1 MKRKIT
7 NWKTSN
13 AIEECIKVLDNDGII
28 AYPTDTLYGL
38 GCNAK
43 SLKAIKKINKIK
55 RRKSPISIIINS
67 EKSILNWINVDTKYN
82 KKIIF
87 DKLSS
92 SNTVIVPIKKGF
104 VSDHILGNDQT
115 LGVRIPHHEFCFQI
129 TEKYPNP
136 ITTTSINRTGEKPL
150 TNPNLIR
157 DKFGREIDLII
168 EDGIIDNKG
177 SKIYLF
183 KQEGFKL
190 LRS

>member
-1 MKRKIT
+1 MKKKIT

-67 EKSILNWINVDTKYN
+67 EKSILSWINVDTKFN
-82 KKIIF
+82 KIIF
-87 DKLSS
+87 NKLST
-92 SNTVIVPIKKGF
+92 SNTVIVPIKRGF
-104 VSDHILGNDQT
+104 VSDHILGSGQT
-115 LGVRIPHHEFCFQI
+115 LGIRIPHHDFCFQI

-136 ITTTSINRTGEKPL
+136 ITTTSINTTGEKPL
-150 TNPNLIR
+150 TNPNLIK
-157 DKFGREIDLII
+157 DKFGSEIDLII

>member
-1 MKRKIT
+1 MKKKVT

-13 AIEECIKVLDNDGII
+13 AIEECIKVLDDDGII

-67 EKSILNWINVDTKYN
+67 EKSILDWINVDTKYN
-82 KKIIF
+82 KVIF

-104 VSDHILGNDQT
+104 VSDHILGNGQT

-129 TEKYPNP
+129 TKKYLNP
-136 ITTTSINRTGEKPL
+136 ITTTSINTTGEKPL
-150 TNPNLIR
+150 TDPNLIR
-157 DKFGREIDLII
+157 DKFGKEIDLII

>member
-1 MKRKIT
+1 MKKKIT

-67 EKSILNWINVDTKYN
+67 EKSILNWMNTDTKYN
-82 KKIIF
+82 KVIF
-87 DKLSS
+87 DKLST
-92 SNTVIVPIKKGF
+92 SNTVIIPIKKGF
-104 VSDHILGNDQT
+104 VSDLILGNDQT

-129 TEKYPNP
+129 TEQYPNP
-136 ITTTSINRTGEKPL
+136 ITTTSINITGEKPL
-150 TNPNLIR
+150 TNPNLIKA
-157 DKFGREIDLII
+157 KFGKEIDLIV
-168 EDGIIDNKG
+168 EDGIIDSKG

-183 KQEGFKL
+183 KEEGFKL
-190 LRS
+190 LRN

>member
-1 MKRKIT
+1 MKGRIT

-43 SLKAIKKINKIK
+43 SLKAIKRINKIK

-67 EKSILNWINVDTKYN
+67 EKSILKWINVDTKYN
-82 KKIIF
+82 RSIF
-87 DKLSS
+87 DKLST

-104 VSDHILGNDQT
+104 VSDHILGSDQT
-115 LGVRIPHHEFCFQI
+115 LGIRIPHHEFCSQI

-136 ITTTSINRTGEKPL
+136 ITTTSINTTGERPL
-150 TNPNLIR
+150 TSPNLIR
-157 DKFGREIDLII
+157 KRFGKEIDLII

>member
-13 AIEECIKVLDNDGII
+13 TIKECIEVLDNDGII

-43 SLKAIKKINKIK
+43 SLKAIKRINKIK

-82 KKIIF
+82 KIIF
-87 DKLSS
+87 DKLST
-92 SNTVIVPIKKGF
+92 SNTIIVPIKKGF
-104 VSDHILGNDQT
+104 VSDHILGSGQT
-115 LGVRIPHHEFCFQI
+115 LGVRIPHHEFCSQI

-150 TNPNLIR
+150 TNPKLIR
-157 DKFGREIDLII
+157 KKFGKEIDLII

>member
-55 RRKSPISIIINS
+55 RRKSPISIIVNS
-67 EKSILNWINVDTKYN
+67 KKSILNWMNIDTKYN
-82 KKIIF
+82 KIIF
-87 DKLSS
+87 DKLST

-104 VSDHILGNDQT
+104 VSDHILGSGQT

-136 ITTTSINRTGEKPL
+136 ITTTSINTTGEEPL
-150 TNPNLIR
+150 TNPNLIK
-157 DKFGREIDLII
+157 DKFGKEIDLII

-190 LRS
+190 LRN

>member
-7 NWKTSN
+7 NWKNSN
-13 AIEECIKVLDNDGII
+13 AIGECIKVLDNDGII

-43 SLKAIKKINKIK
+43 SLKAIRKINKIK

-82 KKIIF
+82 KIIF
-87 DKLSS
+87 DKLST
-92 SNTVIVPIKKGF
+92 SNTIIVPIKKGF
-104 VSDHILGNDQT
+104 VSDHILGSGQT
-115 LGVRIPHHEFCFQI
+115 LGVRIPHHEFCSQI

-150 TNPNLIR
+150 TNPKLIR
-157 DKFGREIDLII
+157 KKFGKEIDLII

>member
-1 MKRKIT
+1 MKKKIT

-13 AIEECIKVLDNDGII
+13 AIEECIKVLDDDGII

-67 EKSILNWINVDTKYN
+67 ERSILNWINVDTKYN
-82 KKIIF
+82 KIIF

-129 TEKYPNP
+129 TGKYPNP
-136 ITTTSINRTGEKPL
+136 ITTTSINTTGEKPL

-157 DKFGREIDLII
+157 DKFGKEIDLII

-183 KQEGFKL
+183 KKKGFKL

>member
-13 AIEECIKVLDNDGII
+13 AIEECIRVLDNDGII

-43 SLKAIKKINKIK
+43 SFKAIKRINKIK

-82 KKIIF
+82 RFIF
-87 DKLSS
+87 DKLST

-104 VSDHILGNDQT
+104 VSDHILGSGQT
-115 LGVRIPHHEFCFQI
+115 LGVRIPHHAFCFQI

-136 ITTTSINRTGEKPL
+136 ITTTSINTTGEKPL
-150 TNPNLIR
+150 TSPNLIR
-157 DKFGREIDLII
+157 KKFGKEIDLII
-168 EDGIIDNKG
+168 EDGIIDNKS

-183 KQEGFKL
+183 KKEGFKL

>member
-13 AIEECIKVLDNDGII
+13 AIEECIKVLDDDGII

-43 SLKAIKKINKIK
+43 SLKAIKRINKIK

-82 KKIIF
+82 KIIF
-87 DKLSS
+87 DKLST

-104 VSDHILGNDQT
+104 VSDHILGSGQT

-136 ITTTSINRTGEKPL
+136 ITTTSINTTGEKPL

-157 DKFGREIDLII
+157 DKFGKEIDLII

>member
-28 AYPTDTLYGL
+28 AYPTDTLYGI

-43 SLKAIKKINKIK
+43 SLKAIKRINKIK

-82 KKIIF
+82 KIIF
-87 DKLSS
+87 NKLST
-92 SNTVIVPIKKGF
+92 SNTVIIPIKKGF
-104 VSDHILGNDQT
+104 VSDHILGSGQT

-136 ITTTSINRTGEKPL
+136 ITTTSINMNGEKPL
-150 TNPNLIR
+150 TNPNSIR
-157 DKFGREIDLII
+157 DKFGREIDLIMI
-168 EDGIIDNKG
+168 G
-177 SKIYLF
+177 
-183 KQEGFKL
+183 
-190 LRS
+190 

>member
-1 MKRKIT
+1 MKDKIV
-7 NWKTSN
+7 NWKSPNTLKKC
-13 AIEECIKVLDNDGII
+13 IEVLDNNGII

-43 SLKAIKKINKIK
+43 SLKAIKRINKIK

-67 EKSILNWINVDTKYN
+67 EKSILNWINLDTKYN
-82 KKIIF
+82 KVIF
-87 DKLSS
+87 DKLST
-92 SNTVIVPIKKGF
+92 SNTVIVPIKRGF
-104 VSDHILGNDQT
+104 VSDHILGSGQT
-115 LGVRIPHHEFCFQI
+115 LGIRIPHHEFCFQI

-136 ITTTSINRTGEKPL
+136 ITTTSINTTGEKPL
-150 TNPNLIR
+150 TNPNLIK
-157 DKFGREIDLII
+157 DKFGSEIDLII

>member
-1 MKRKIT
+1 MKKKLT

-13 AIEECIKVLDNDGII
+13 AIEECIKVLDDDGII

-82 KKIIF
+82 KIIL
-87 DKLSS
+87 DKLST
-92 SNTVIVPIKKGF
+92 SNTVIIPIKKGF
-104 VSDHILGNDQT
+104 VSDHILGSGQT
-115 LGVRIPHHEFCFQI
+115 VGVRIPHHEFCFQI

-136 ITTTSINRTGEKPL
+136 ITTTSINMNGEKPL
-150 TNPNLIR
+150 TNPNSIR
-157 DKFGREIDLII
+157 DKFGKEIDLII
-168 EDGIIDNKG
+168 EDGIINNNG

-183 KQEGFKL
+183 KKKGFKL
-190 LRS
+190 FRS

>member
-13 AIEECIKVLDNDGII
+13 AIEECIKVLDNDGVI

-82 KKIIF
+82 KIIL
-87 DKLSS
+87 DKLST
-92 SNTVIVPIKKGF
+92 SNTVIIPIKKGF
-104 VSDHILGNDQT
+104 VSDHILGSGQT

-136 ITTTSINRTGEKPL
+136 ITTTSINTTGERPL
-150 TNPNLIR
+150 TSPNLIR
-157 DKFGREIDLII
+157 KKFGKEIDLII
-168 EDGIIDNKG
+168 EDGIIDNKS
-177 SKIYLF
+177 SKIYSF

>member
-1 MKRKIT
+1 MKKKIT

-55 RRKSPISIIINS
+55 RRKSPISIMINS
-67 EKSILNWINVDTKYN
+67 EKSILNWMNTDTKYN
-82 KKIIF
+82 KVIF
-87 DKLSS
+87 DKLST

-104 VSDHILGNDQT
+104 VSDLILGNDQT
-115 LGVRIPHHEFCFQI
+115 LGVRIPRHEFCFQI
-129 TEKYPNP
+129 TEQYSNP
-136 ITTTSINRTGEKPL
+136 ITTTSINITGEKPL
-150 TNPNLIR
+150 TNPNLIEAR
-157 DKFGREIDLII
+157 FGKEIDLII
-168 EDGIIDNKG
+168 EDGIINNKG

>member
-13 AIEECIKVLDNDGII
+13 VIEECIKVLDDDGII

-82 KKIIF
+82 KIIF
-87 DKLSS
+87 DKLST
-92 SNTVIVPIKKGF
+92 SNTVIVPIKRGF
-104 VSDHILGNDQT
+104 VSDHILGSGQT
-115 LGVRIPHHEFCFQI
+115 LGIRIPHHEFCFQI
-129 TEKYPNP
+129 TKKYPNP
-136 ITTTSINRTGEKPL
+136 ITTTSINTTGEKPL

-157 DKFGREIDLII
+157 DKFGKEIDLII
-168 EDGIIDNKG
+168 EDGIINNKG

>member
-1 MKRKIT
+1 MKKKIT

-43 SLKAIKKINKIK
+43 SLKAIKKINKVK

-82 KKIIF
+82 KIIF
-87 DKLSS
+87 DKLST
-92 SNTVIVPIKKGF
+92 SNTVIFPIKKGF
-104 VSDHILGNDQT
+104 VSDHILGIGQT

-129 TEKYPNP
+129 TEKYPSP
-136 ITTTSINRTGEKPL
+136 ITTTSINTTGEKPL

-157 DKFGREIDLII
+157 DKFGEEIDLII

-183 KQEGFKL
+183 KKEGFKL

>member
-7 NWKTSN
+7 NWKNSN

-43 SLKAIKKINKIK
+43 SFKAIKKINKIK

-67 EKSILNWINVDTKYN
+67 EKSILNWINVETKYT
-82 KKIIF
+82 KVIF
-87 DKLSS
+87 DKLST
-92 SNTVIVPIKKGF
+92 SNTVIFPIKKGF

-115 LGVRIPHHEFCFQI
+115 LGVRIPHHKFCFQI
-129 TEKYPNP
+129 TEKYSNP
-136 ITTTSINRTGEKPL
+136 ITTTSINMTGEKPL

-157 DKFGREIDLII
+157 DKFGKEIDLII

-177 SKIYLF
+177 SKVYLF

>member
-7 NWKTSN
+7 NWKNSN
-13 AIEECIKVLDNDGII
+13 AIRECIKVLDNDGII

-43 SLKAIKKINKIK
+43 SPKAIRKINKIK

-82 KKIIF
+82 KIIF

-157 DKFGREIDLII
+157 DKFGEEIDLII

>member
-67 EKSILNWINVDTKYN
+67 EKSILKWINVDTKYN
-82 KKIIF
+82 RFIF
-87 DKLSS
+87 DKLST

-104 VSDHILGNDQT
+104 VSDHILGSDQT
-115 LGVRIPHHEFCFQI
+115 LGIRIPHHEFCFQI

-136 ITTTSINRTGEKPL
+136 ITTTSVNMTGERPL
-150 TNPNLIR
+150 TSPNLIR
-157 DKFGREIDLII
+157 KRFGKEIDLII
-168 EDGIIDNKG
+168 EDGIIDNKS

>member
-1 MKRKIT
+1 MKKKVT

-13 AIEECIKVLDNDGII
+13 AIEECIKVLDDDGII

-82 KKIIF
+82 KIIF
-87 DKLSS
+87 NKLST

-104 VSDHILGNDQT
+104 VSDHILGSGQT

-136 ITTTSINRTGEKPL
+136 ITTTSINTTGEKPL

-168 EDGIIDNKG
+168 EDGIIDNRG

-183 KQEGFKL
+183 KKKGFKL

>member
-13 AIEECIKVLDNDGII
+13 AIKECIKVLDNDGII

-82 KKIIF
+82 KIIF
-87 DKLSS
+87 DKLST

-157 DKFGREIDLII
+157 DKFGEEIDLII

>member
-43 SLKAIKKINKIK
+43 SLKAIKRINKIK

-82 KKIIF
+82 KIIF
-87 DKLSS
+87 DKLST

-104 VSDHILGNDQT
+104 VSDHILGNGQT

-136 ITTTSINRTGEKPL
+136 ITTTSINTTGEKPL

-157 DKFGREIDLII
+157 DKFGRRD
-168 EDGIIDNKG
+168 
-177 SKIYLF
+177 
-183 KQEGFKL
+183 
-190 LRS
+190 

>member
-7 NWKTSN
+7 NWKNSN
-13 AIEECIKVLDNDGII
+13 AIGECIKVLDNDGII

-43 SLKAIKKINKIK
+43 SLKAIRKINKIK

-82 KKIIF
+82 KIIF

-129 TEKYPNP
+129 TGKYPNP
-136 ITTTSINRTGEKPL
+136 ITTTSINTTGEKPL

-157 DKFGREIDLII
+157 DKFGEEIDLII

>member
-43 SLKAIKKINKIK
+43 SLKAIKRINKIK
-55 RRKSPISIIINS
+55 CRKSPISIIINS
-67 EKSILNWINVDTKYN
+67 EKSILNWINVDTRYN
-82 KKIIF
+82 KIIF
-87 DKLSS
+87 DKLST

-104 VSDHILGNDQT
+104 VSDHILGSGQT

-136 ITTTSINRTGEKPL
+136 ITTTSINTTGERPL
-150 TNPNLIR
+150 TSPNLIGK
-157 DKFGREIDLII
+157 KFGKEIDLII

-190 LRS
+190 LRD

>member
-1 MKRKIT
+1 MI
-7 NWKTSN
+7 
-13 AIEECIKVLDNDGII
+13 
-28 AYPTDTLYGL
+28 
-38 GCNAK
+38 
-43 SLKAIKKINKIK
+43 
-55 RRKSPISIIINS
+55 
-67 EKSILNWINVDTKYN
+67 
-82 KKIIF
+82 
-87 DKLSS
+87 KLST

-104 VSDHILGNDQT
+104 VSDLILGNDQT
-115 LGVRIPHHEFCFQI
+115 LGVRIPRHEFCFQI

-136 ITTTSINRTGEKPL
+136 ITTTSINTTGEKPL

-157 DKFGREIDLII
+157 DKFGKEIDLII

>member
-7 NWKTSN
+7 NWKNSN
-13 AIEECIKVLDNDGII
+13 AIGECIKVLDNDGII

-43 SLKAIKKINKIK
+43 SLKAIKRINKIK

-67 EKSILNWINVDTKYN
+67 EKSILDWINVDTKYN
-82 KKIIF
+82 KVIF

-104 VSDHILGNDQT
+104 VSDHSLGNGQT

-136 ITTTSINRTGEKPL
+136 ITTTSINTTGEKPL

-157 DKFGREIDLII
+157 DKFGEEIDLII

-183 KQEGFKL
+183 RQEGFKL

>member
-1 MKRKIT
+1 MKGRIT

-43 SLKAIKKINKIK
+43 SFKAIKKINKIK
-55 RRKSPISIIINS
+55 RRKAPISIIINS
-67 EKSILNWINVDTKYN
+67 ENSILNWINVDTKYN
-82 KKIIF
+82 KIIF
-87 DKLSS
+87 NKLST
-92 SNTVIVPIKKGF
+92 SNTVIFPIKKGF
-104 VSDHILGNDQT
+104 VSHHILGIGQT

-136 ITTTSINRTGEKPL
+136 ITTTSINTTGEKPL

-183 KQEGFKL
+183 KEEGFKL

>member
-13 AIEECIKVLDNDGII
+13 AIEECIKVLDDDGII

-43 SLKAIKKINKIK
+43 SLKAIKRINKIK

-82 KKIIF
+82 KIIF
-87 DKLSS
+87 DKLST
-92 SNTVIVPIKKGF
+92 SNTVIVPIKRGF
-104 VSDHILGNDQT
+104 VSDHILGSGQT
-115 LGVRIPHHEFCFQI
+115 LGIRIPHHEFCFRI

-136 ITTTSINRTGEKPL
+136 ITTTSINTTGERPL
-150 TNPNLIR
+150 TSPNLIR
-157 DKFGREIDLII
+157 KKFGKEIDLII
-168 EDGIIDNKG
+168 EDGIIDNKS
-177 SKIYLF
+177 SKIYSF

>member
-13 AIEECIKVLDNDGII
+13 AIEECIKVLDGDGII

-82 KKIIF
+82 KIIF
-87 DKLSS
+87 DKLST

-104 VSDHILGNDQT
+104 VSDHILGSGQT
-115 LGVRIPHHEFCFQI
+115 LGIRIPHHEFCFQI

-136 ITTTSINRTGEKPL
+136 ITTTSINTTGEKPL

-157 DKFGREIDLII
+157 DKFGKEIDLII
-168 EDGIIDNKG
+168 EDGIIDNKS

-183 KQEGFKL
+183 KQGGFKL
-190 LRS
+190 LRI

>member
-7 NWKTSN
+7 NWKNSN
-13 AIEECIKVLDNDGII
+13 AIGECIKVLDNDGII

-43 SLKAIKKINKIK
+43 SLKAIRKINKIK

-82 KKIIF
+82 KIIF
-87 DKLSS
+87 DKLST

-104 VSDHILGNDQT
+104 VSDHILGSGQT

-129 TEKYPNP
+129 TGKYPNP
-136 ITTTSINRTGEKPL
+136 ITTTSINTTGEKPL

-157 DKFGREIDLII
+157 DKFGKEIDLII

-183 KQEGFKL
+183 KKKGFKL

>member
-1 MKRKIT
+1 MKKKVT

-13 AIEECIKVLDNDGII
+13 AIEECIKVLDDDGII

-82 KKIIF
+82 KIIF
-87 DKLSS
+87 DKLSTP
-92 SNTVIVPIKKGF
+92 NTVIVPIKKGF
-104 VSDHILGNDQT
+104 VSDHILGSGQT

-136 ITTTSINRTGEKPL
+136 ITTTSINTTGEKPL

-168 EDGIIDNKG
+168 EDGIIDNRG

-183 KQEGFKL
+183 KKKGFKL

>member
-13 AIEECIKVLDNDGII
+13 TIKECIEVLDNDGII

-43 SLKAIKKINKIK
+43 SLKAIKRINKIK

-82 KKIIF
+82 KIIF
-87 DKLSS
+87 DKLST
-92 SNTVIVPIKKGF
+92 SNTIIVPIKKGF
-104 VSDHILGNDQT
+104 VSDHILGSGQT
-115 LGVRIPHHEFCFQI
+115 LGVRIPHHEFCSQI

-157 DKFGREIDLII
+157 KKFGKEIDLII